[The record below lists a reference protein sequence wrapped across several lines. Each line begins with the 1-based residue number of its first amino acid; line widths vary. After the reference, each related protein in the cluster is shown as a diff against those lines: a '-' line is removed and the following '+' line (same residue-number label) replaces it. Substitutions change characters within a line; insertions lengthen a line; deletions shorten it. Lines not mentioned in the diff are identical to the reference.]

1 MPADHVGERPLG
13 RSRGLAAGHDRK
25 SDRMSSADAAGSL
38 VPIGNA
44 IKFDADS
51 AGLDALNR
59 QFDVEKAERGVV
71 IGAFLIKIERAD
83 FAMHARTEF
92 AVPGHLRV
100 GPRRRARG
108 RWPQGAALSIRITL
122 SHHSLPDCSGSCR
135 LFLRSTKRRPPD

>member
-25 SDRMSSADAAGSL
+25 PDRMSGADAAGSL
-38 VPIGNA
+38 VPISNA

-51 AGLDALNR
+51 AGRDALNR

-71 IGAFLIKIERAD
+71 VGAFFIEIERAD
-83 FAMHARTEF
+83 FAVHARTEF

-108 RWPQGAALSIRITL
+108 RWPQGAELSIRIAL
-122 SHHSLPDCSGSCR
+122 SHRSLPDCAGSCR
-135 LFLRSTKRRPPD
+135 PFLRSTKRKLPD